1 MQISLARTAALGLL
15 SVLAFSKPV
24 GAQAFELV
32 SVGAGGV
39 QANQYCQD
47 PWISASG
54 TRTVFQSG
62 ANNLVVGDSNN
73 ADDIFLHDSSSGLT
87 TRVSVATGGAQS
99 DGYSSAPRISADGR
113 FVAFLS
119 GATNLVA
126 GDTNGFPDVFVH
138 DTQSGATTRVS
149 GGSAGAEANGVSYAP
164 SISGDGRY
172 VAFHSAAT
180 NLVVGDTN
188 SSWDVFVHD
197 RHSGITTRASVNSS
211 GAQGSSHS
219 AAPSLSGDGRFVA
232 FHSNASNLVTGDA
245 NGAWDIFVRDL
256 QSGAVER
263 VSRDSAGTA
272 GNGNCADASI
282 SSDGRYVAFHSAATN
297 LVAGDGNSR
306 DDAFVHDRSTGV
318 TRRVSVSTTGVESSG
333 ACKSVRMSGNGRSV
347 VFLSQADNLDGFD
360 FNSEWDVYQH
370 DLVLGTTAVIS
381 LPATGGVPGDTS
393 AAPSISFDGLRVAF
407 SSYRPDLVAVDLNN
421 TADIF
426 VRTLST
432 PPPSSYCTASTSSGG
447 CTLSLASSGV
457 PSASSSA
464 SFTLSL
470 SQVDGQRLARIVYG
484 LNGPMA
490 LPWAA
495 NSTSFLCVR
504 PPLQRATLT
513 STGGVAGS
521 CSGSLAFDLKAF
533 LASRPFALGSPL
545 TPGDT
550 FCVQAWI
557 FDPSAPKKSQLSSA
571 LTFVVAP

>member
-1 MQISLARTAALGLL
+1 MQRFLARTALFGLTL
-15 SVLAFSKPV
+15 VSSAS
-24 GAQAFELV
+24 AQSFELV
-32 SVGAGGV
+32 SVGAAGL

-47 PWISASG
+47 PWISANG
-54 TRTVFQSG
+54 TRTVFHSG
-62 ANNLVVGDSNN
+62 ASNLVAGDSNN
-73 ADDIFLHDSSSGLT
+73 ADDIFLHDSASGLT
-87 TRVSVATGGAQS
+87 TRVSVATGGAQG

-113 FVAFLS
+113 YVAFLS
-119 GATNLVA
+119 GATNLAA

-138 DTQSGATTRVS
+138 DTQSGVTTRVS
-149 GGSAGAEANGVSYAP
+149 GGSAGAPANGACYAP
-164 SISGDGRY
+164 SISDDGRY

-188 SSWDVFVHD
+188 NSWDVFVHD

-232 FHSNASNLVTGDA
+232 FHSNASNLIAGDT

-263 VSRDSAGTA
+263 VSRDSAGAA

-282 SSDGRYVAFHSAATN
+282 SADGRYVAFHSAATN
-297 LVAGDGNSR
+297 LVANDNNAR
-306 DDAFVHDRSTGV
+306 DDAFVHDRTTGV
-318 TRRVSVSTTGVESSG
+318 TRRVSVSTAGVESSG

-360 FNSEWDVYQH
+360 FNAEWDVYQH

-381 LPATGGVPGDTS
+381 LPAMGGVPGDTS
-393 AAPSISFDGLRVAF
+393 AAPSSSFDGLRVAF
-407 SSYRPDLVAVDLNN
+407 SSYRPDLVPVDLNN

-432 PPPSSYCTASTSSGG
+432 PPPSGYCTASTSSGG
-447 CTLSLASSGV
+447 CVVSLASSGV

-470 SQVDGQRLARIVYG
+470 SQIDGQRSARVVYG

-490 LPWAA
+490 LPWASG
-495 NSTSFLCVR
+495 STSFLCVR
-504 PPLQRATLT
+504 PPLQRTPLT

-521 CSGSLAFDLKAF
+521 CSGSLGFDFKAF
-533 LASRPFALGSPL
+533 LASHPFALGSPL